1 LVYTIYEEKTMKLLG
16 KKVSGR
22 VSYMD
27 LLGAGVV
34 KYAEERAL
42 APYVGNGTLKSGLI
56 KLGVGVGARKFLGK
70 GTFGDS
76 VSLGFGID
84 GVEDILTGV
93 LGTGMIPGLGGARQG
108 DNW

>member
-1 LVYTIYEEKTMKLLG
+1 MVRLLG
-16 KKVSGR
+16 KKVSGA

-42 APYVGNGTLKSGLI
+42 SGYIGNGTLKSGII
-56 KLGVGVGARKFLGK
+56 KLGIGLGARKFLGK
-70 GTFGDS
+70 GLLGDS

-84 GVEDILTGV
+84 GVEDVLTHFIG
-93 LGTGMIPGLGGARQG
+93 GGGLGVGVSGATG
-108 DNW
+108 ENW

>member
-1 LVYTIYEEKTMKLLG
+1 MVKLLG
-16 KKVSGR
+16 KKVSGA

-42 APYVGNGTLKSGLI
+42 SNYIGNSTLKSGII
-56 KLGVGVGARKFLGK
+56 KLGIGLGARKFI
-70 GTFGDS
+70 GTGFVGDS
-76 VSLGFGID
+76 VSLGFGVD
-84 GVEDILTGV
+84 GVEDILTAVVGS
-93 LGTGMIPGLGGARQG
+93 GGIGAAGATG

>member
-1 LVYTIYEEKTMKLLG
+1 MVRLLG
-16 KKVSGR
+16 KKVSGA

-34 KYAEERAL
+34 KYTEERML
-42 APYVGNGTLKSGLI
+42 AGYIGNGTLKSGI
-56 KLGVGVGARKFLGK
+56 VKLGIGLGARKFLGK
-70 GTFGDS
+70 GLVGDS

-84 GVEDILTGV
+84 GVEDILSHFIGGGG
-93 LGTGMIPGLGGARQG
+93 LGIGLGGGGG

>member
-1 LVYTIYEEKTMKLLG
+1 
-16 KKVSGR
+16 
-22 VSYMD
+22 MD
-27 LLGAGVV
+27 LFGAGVV

-56 KLGVGVGARKFLGK
+56 KLGVGLGARKFIGGGLL
-70 GTFGDS
+70 GDS

-93 LGTGMIPGLGGARQG
+93 LGSGMIPGMGGAGTG
-108 DNW
+108 DSW

>member
-1 LVYTIYEEKTMKLLG
+1 MRLLG
-16 KKVSGR
+16 KKVSGA

-42 APYVGNGTLKSGLI
+42 TGYIGNGSLKSGLI
-56 KLGVGVGARKFLGK
+56 KLGIGLGARKFLGK
-70 GTFGDS
+70 GLFGDS

-84 GVEDILTGV
+84 GVEDILTHFVG
-93 LGTGMIPGLGGARQG
+93 GGGLGVGGGGQG
-108 DNW
+108 EDW

>member
-1 LVYTIYEEKTMKLLG
+1 MVKLLG
-16 KKVSGR
+16 KKVSGA

-42 APYVGNGTLKSGLI
+42 SGYIGNGTLKSGII
-56 KLGVGVGARKFLGK
+56 KLGIGLGARKFLGK
-70 GTFGDS
+70 GLLGDS

-84 GVEDILTGV
+84 GVEDVLTHFVGGGS
-93 LGTGMIPGLGGARQG
+93 LGIGGSRG

>member
-1 LVYTIYEEKTMKLLG
+1 MKLLG
-16 KKVSGR
+16 KKVSGG

-27 LLGAGVV
+27 LFGAGVV
-34 KYAEERAL
+34 KYAEERTL

-56 KLGVGVGARKFLGK
+56 KLGVGLGARKFIGGGLL
-70 GTFGDS
+70 GDS

-93 LGTGMIPGLGGARQG
+93 LGSGMIPGMAGAGAG
-108 DNW
+108 DSW

>member
-1 LVYTIYEEKTMKLLG
+1 MKLLG
-16 KKVSGR
+16 KKVSGE
-22 VSYMD
+22 VSYVD

-42 APYVGNGTLKSGLI
+42 APYIGNGTLKSGFI
-56 KLGVGVGARKFLGK
+56 KLGVGLGARKFIGR
-70 GTFGDS
+70 GFAGDS
-76 VSLGFGID
+76 ISLGFGID

-93 LGTGMIPGLGGARQG
+93 LGGGVPGFTAGAGQG

>member
-1 LVYTIYEEKTMKLLG
+1 MKLLG
-16 KKVSGR
+16 KRVTGE

-27 LLGAGVV
+27 LLGAGVI

-42 APYVGNGTLKSGLI
+42 SPYIGNGSLKSGLI
-56 KLGVGVGARKFLGK
+56 KLGIGVGARRFIGK
-70 GTFGDS
+70 GLLGDS

-93 LGTGMIPGLGGARQG
+93 FKGGVIPGVGSGESSG
-108 DNW
+108 ESW